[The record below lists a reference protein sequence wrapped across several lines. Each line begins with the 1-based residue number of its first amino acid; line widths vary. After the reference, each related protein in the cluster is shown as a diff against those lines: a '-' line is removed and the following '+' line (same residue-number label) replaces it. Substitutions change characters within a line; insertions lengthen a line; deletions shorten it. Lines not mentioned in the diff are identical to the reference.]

1 MTSYILPENIREAL
15 LSYLGRRPY
24 QEVRQGMQ
32 ALLDLAP
39 IDDRSA
45 LHADAPEPQAKE
57 P

>member
-32 ALLDLAP
+32 ALLDLES
-39 IDDRSA
+39 IDE
-45 LHADAPEPQAKE
+45 ADAPEPQAKE